1 MAPSNGHRERKRRS
15 RKGPASRAPAT
26 VLERA
31 GSAEALQMRRPRP
44 NAFDAD
50 KQALFF
56 ASLTETSNVT
66 ASAELAGVSLETVY
80 GWRRRYPEF
89 AQRWEQAKADAVADL
104 EMRALAQGRFG
115 RKVEVT
121 LRTVDDSETSR
132 VSYHDEASLTLQRL
146 GRCRSG
152 NGPMALAA
160 SEDAD
165 RQAAREAEHRARVEA
180 AISLLAD
187 AMKAILNHGRA

>member
-1 MAPSNGHRERKRRS
+1 MAADKGDRQKKRRDRS
-15 RKGPASRAPAT
+15 GPPSRAPAT

-44 NAFDAD
+44 NAFDAE
-50 KQALFF
+50 KRAVFF

-80 GWRRRYPEF
+80 SWRRRYPEF
-89 AQRWEQAKADAVADL
+89 AQQWEQAKADAVADL

-121 LRTVDDSETSR
+121 LRKVSDNEASR
-132 VSYHDEASLTLQRL
+132 VSRHDEASLTLQRL
-146 GRCRSG
+146 GRYG
-152 NGPMALAA
+152 LAKGPMALAA

-165 RQAAREAEHRARVEA
+165 REAARAAEHRARVEA
-180 AISLLAD
+180 AIGLLAD
-187 AMKAILNHGRA
+187 GIKAILTDGRV

>member
-1 MAPSNGHRERKRRS
+1 M
-15 RKGPASRAPAT
+15 
-26 VLERA
+26 ERA
-31 GSAEALQMRRPRP
+31 GSEAALQMRRPHA
-44 NAFDAD
+44 NAFNAE
-50 KQALFF
+50 KRAIFF

-66 ASAELAGVSLETVY
+66 VSAELAGVSLETVY

-121 LRTVDDSETSR
+121 LRKVDDTKSSR
-132 VSYHDEASLTLQRL
+132 VSRHDEASLTLQRL
-146 GRCRSG
+146 GRYG
-152 NGPMALAA
+152 LGKGPLGVAA

-165 RQAAREAEHRARVEA
+165 REEARASEHRARVEA
-180 AISLLAD
+180 AIGLLAEGI
-187 AMKAILNHGRA
+187 KAILHNGRA